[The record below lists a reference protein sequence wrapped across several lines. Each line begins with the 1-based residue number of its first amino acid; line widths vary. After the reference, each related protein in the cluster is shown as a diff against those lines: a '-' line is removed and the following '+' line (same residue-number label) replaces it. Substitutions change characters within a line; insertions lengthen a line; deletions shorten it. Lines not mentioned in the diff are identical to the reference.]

1 MPFNNMHVAENGV
14 TYVGCK
20 VQEEHFR
27 VEFTNRET
35 GNQFKEICFT
45 QERLAHI
52 IHCHAT
58 AKPGDKYYNCE
69 MNVIHC
75 VPEEEAEIHCE
86 SA

>member
-1 MPFNNMHVAENGV
+1 MHVAENGV

-35 GNQFKEICFT
+35 GEQFKKICFT
-45 QERLAHI
+45 DEQLAYV
-52 IHCHAT
+52 IHCHET
-58 AKPGDKYYNCE
+58 AIPGDDYYNCE
-69 MNVIHC
+69 MGIIHC
-75 VPEEEAEIHCE
+75 VPEDGTEIQRD